1 MSYREIAARQRG
13 FLLRSQ
19 LTEEEIQEARETGFI
34 IEEDLEATSLHS
46 EHIFRTQL
54 SEYSYNDGDYWLW
67 LLAFPTVPPER
78 RNPMPYYA
86 GARALQIRHIGRIGS
101 GDPTRIS
108 TPPELM
114 PYINTKDFA
123 VEKFVVDDNIQP
135 TDWSLV
141 DDIPVENILP
151 ALRKYLMTTDDFED
165 SADATL
171 DAHYYGC
178 SWDELA
184 EVLEVCTGQW
194 TIYETGEK
202 AKTGREVLDQFLN
215 EYASPSTDADE
226 EEDNYDYDDDDDW

>member
-1 MSYREIAARQRG
+1 MHYRELAANQRG

-19 LTEEEIQEARETGFI
+19 LTEEEIKEARDTGFI
-34 IEEDLEATSLHS
+34 INEHLLHTKQGF
-46 EHIFRTQL
+46 ETQL
-54 SEYSYNDGDYWLW
+54 SGSSTSDIYYWLW
-67 LLAFPTVPPER
+67 LLAFPTIPPEQR
-78 RNPMPYYA
+78 HPMPYYA
-86 GARALQIRHIGRIGS
+86 GARALQIRGIGRIGS

-123 VEKFVVDDNIQP
+123 VETFVVDDNIQP

-171 DAHYYGC
+171 DAHDEGC

-184 EVLEVCTGQW
+184 EVLEVCTRRW

-215 EYASPSTDADE
+215 EYASPATSKDE
-226 EEDNYDYDDDDDW
+226 EDDYDYDEDDDW

>member
-1 MSYREIAARQRG
+1 M
-13 FLLRSQ
+13 LRSQ
-19 LTEEEIQEARETGFI
+19 LTEEEIKEARDTGFI
-34 IEEDLEATSLHS
+34 VN
-46 EHIFRTQL
+46 EHLLYTKQAFETQL
-54 SEYSYNDGDYWLW
+54 SESSTSDIYYWAW
-67 LLAFPTVPPER
+67 LLAFPTIPPEQR
-78 RNPMPYYA
+78 KPTPYMA
-86 GARALQIRHIGRIGS
+86 GSAALDIRGIGRIGS

-108 TPPELM
+108 TPPELI

-151 ALRKYLMTTDDFED
+151 ALRKYLLTTDDFED

-171 DAHYYGC
+171 DAHDEGC

-215 EYASPSTDADE
+215 EYASPSTDADDD
-226 EEDNYDYDDDDDW
+226 EEDDYDDDDDW

>member
-1 MSYREIAARQRG
+1 MGYQEIAARQRG

-34 IEEDLEATSLHS
+34 INEHLLHTKQGF
-46 EHIFRTQL
+46 ETQL
-54 SEYSYNDGDYWLW
+54 SESSTSDIYYWLW
-67 LLAFPTVPPER
+67 LLAFPTIPPEQ
-78 RNPMPYYA
+78 RNPMPYMA
-86 GARALQIRHIGRIGS
+86 GSAALDIRGIGRIGS
-101 GDPTRIS
+101 GDPTCII

-114 PYINTKDFA
+114 PYANTE
-123 VEKFVVDDNIQP
+123 EKVTDEFIVDDNIQP

-141 DDIPVENILP
+141 DNTPVENILP

-215 EYASPSTDADE
+215 EYASPATSKD
-226 EEDNYDYDDDDDW
+226 EEDNYDDDAP

>member
-1 MSYREIAARQRG
+1 MYYHKLAAQQRG

-19 LTEEEIQEARETGFI
+19 LTEKDIREARETGFI
-34 IEEDLEATSLHS
+34 VEEGLEATSLHS

-54 SEYSYNDGDYWLW
+54 SEYSYNDDDYWLW
-67 LLAFPTVPPER
+67 LLAFPTVPPEQR
-78 RNPMPYYA
+78 HPMPYLA
-86 GARALQIRHIGRIGS
+86 GSEALDIRGIGRIGS
-101 GDPTRIS
+101 GDPTCII

-114 PYINTKDFA
+114 PYANTE
-123 VEKFVVDDNIQP
+123 EKVTDEFIVDDNIQP

-141 DDIPVENILP
+141 DNTPVENILP
-151 ALRKYLMTTDDFED
+151 ALRRYLMTTDDFED

-171 DAHYYGC
+171 GAYHHGC

-215 EYASPSTDADE
+215 EYASPATSKDE
-226 EEDNYDYDDDDDW
+226 EDDYDYDEDNDW

>member
-1 MSYREIAARQRG
+1 MNYRELAAKQRG

-34 IEEDLEATSLHS
+34 INEHLLHTKQGF
-46 EHIFRTQL
+46 ETQL
-54 SEYSYNDGDYWLW
+54 SESSTSDIYYWLW
-67 LLAFPTVPPER
+67 LLAFPTIPPEQ
-78 RNPMPYYA
+78 RNPMPYMA
-86 GARALQIRHIGRIGS
+86 GSAALDIRGIGRIGS
-101 GDPTRIS
+101 GDPTCII

-114 PYINTKDFA
+114 PYANTE
-123 VEKFVVDDNIQP
+123 EKVTDEFIVDDNIQP

-141 DDIPVENILP
+141 DNTPVENILP

-171 DAHYYGC
+171 GAYHHGC

-202 AKTGREVLDQFLN
+202 AKTGKEVLDQFLN
-215 EYASPSTDADE
+215 EYASPATSDDE
-226 EEDNYDYDDDDDW
+226 EEDYDEDDDW

>member
-1 MSYREIAARQRG
+1 
-13 FLLRSQ
+13 
-19 LTEEEIQEARETGFI
+19 
-34 IEEDLEATSLHS
+34 
-46 EHIFRTQL
+46 
-54 SEYSYNDGDYWLW
+54 
-67 LLAFPTVPPER
+67 
-78 RNPMPYYA
+78 MPYYA
-86 GARALQIRHIGRIGS
+86 GARALQIRGIGRIGS

-141 DDIPVENILP
+141 DGVPVENILP

-171 DAHYYGC
+171 DAYDEGC

-202 AKTGREVLDQFLN
+202 AKTGKEVLDQFLN
-215 EYASPSTDADE
+215 EYASPSTDADDD
-226 EEDNYDYDDDDDW
+226 EEDDYDDDDDW

>member
-1 MSYREIAARQRG
+1 
-13 FLLRSQ
+13 
-19 LTEEEIQEARETGFI
+19 
-34 IEEDLEATSLHS
+34 
-46 EHIFRTQL
+46 
-54 SEYSYNDGDYWLW
+54 
-67 LLAFPTVPPER
+67 
-78 RNPMPYYA
+78 MPYYA

-184 EVLEVCTGQW
+184 EVLEVCIGQW

-215 EYASPSTDADE
+215 EYASPSTDADD
-226 EEDNYDYDDDDDW
+226 EEDDYDDDDDW

>member
-1 MSYREIAARQRG
+1 MGYQEIAARQRG

-34 IEEDLEATSLHS
+34 IENPPSRLDCLFYTKLNTSDWS
-46 EHIFRTQL
+46 EMF
-54 SEYSYNDGDYWLW
+54 YKWWLA
-67 LLAFPTVPPER
+67 AFPTIPPEQ
-78 RNPMPYYA
+78 RNPMPYLA
-86 GARALQIRHIGRIGS
+86 GSEALQIRGIGRIGS
-101 GDPTRIS
+101 GDPTCII

-114 PYINTKDFA
+114 PYAN
-123 VEKFVVDDNIQP
+123 VEEKVTDEFIVDDNIQP

-141 DDIPVENILP
+141 DNTPVENILP
-151 ALRKYLMTTDDFED
+151 ALRKYLLTTDDFED

-171 DAHYYGC
+171 GAYHHGC

-202 AKTGREVLDQFLN
+202 AKTGKEVLN
-215 EYASPSTDADE
+215 EYASPATSKDE
-226 EEDNYDYDDDDDW
+226 EDDYDYDEDDDW

>member
-1 MSYREIAARQRG
+1 MNYRELAANQRG

-19 LTEEEIQEARETGFI
+19 LTEEEIKEARETGFI
-34 IEEDLEATSLHS
+34 VEEGLGATSLHS

-54 SEYSYNDGDYWLW
+54 SEYSYNDDDYWLW

-86 GARALQIRHIGRIGS
+86 GARALQIRGIGRIGS
-101 GDPTRIS
+101 GDPTYII

-114 PYINTKDFA
+114 PYANTE
-123 VEKFVVDDNIQP
+123 EKVTDEFIVDDNIQP

-141 DDIPVENILP
+141 DGVPVENILP
-151 ALRKYLMTTDDFED
+151 ALRKYLMTNDDFEY

-171 DAHYYGC
+171 DAYDEGC

-184 EVLEVCTGQW
+184 EVLEVCTKRW
-194 TIYETGEK
+194 TDENGRKPQTGK
-202 AKTGREVLDQFLN
+202 EVLNHFLN
-215 EYASPSTDADE
+215 EYASPATS
-226 EEDNYDYDDDDDW
+226 EEDDDYDEDDDW

>member
-1 MSYREIAARQRG
+1 MNYRELAANQRG

-19 LTEEEIQEARETGFI
+19 LTEEEIKEARETGFI
-34 IEEDLEATSLHS
+34 INEHLLHTKQGF
-46 EHIFRTQL
+46 ETQL
-54 SEYSYNDGDYWLW
+54 SESSTSDTYYWLW
-67 LLAFPTVPPER
+67 LLAFPTIPPEQ
-78 RNPMPYYA
+78 RNPMPYMA
-86 GARALQIRHIGRIGS
+86 GSAALRIRGIGRIGS
-101 GDPTRIS
+101 GDPTYII

-114 PYINTKDFA
+114 PYANTE
-123 VEKFVVDDNIQP
+123 EKVTDEFIVDDNIQP

-141 DDIPVENILP
+141 DNTPVENILP
-151 ALRKYLMTTDDFED
+151 ALRKYLLTTDDFED

-171 DAHYYGC
+171 GAYHHGC

-215 EYASPSTDADE
+215 EYASPATS
-226 EEDNYDYDDDDDW
+226 EDKEDDYDEDDDW

>member
-1 MSYREIAARQRG
+1 MNYRELAAKQRG

-34 IEEDLEATSLHS
+34 INEHLLHTKQGF
-46 EHIFRTQL
+46 ETQL
-54 SEYSYNDGDYWLW
+54 SESSTSDIYYWLW
-67 LLAFPTVPPER
+67 LLAFPTIPPEQ
-78 RNPMPYYA
+78 RNPMPYMA
-86 GARALQIRHIGRIGS
+86 GSAALDIRGIGRIGS
-101 GDPTRIS
+101 GDPTCII

-114 PYINTKDFA
+114 PYANTE
-123 VEKFVVDDNIQP
+123 EKVTDEFIVDDNIQP

-141 DDIPVENILP
+141 DNTPVENILP

-171 DAHYYGC
+171 GAYHHGC

-202 AKTGREVLDQFLN
+202 AKTGKEVLDQFLN
-215 EYASPSTDADE
+215 EYASPATSKDE
-226 EEDNYDYDDDDDW
+226 EDDYDEDDDW

>member
-1 MSYREIAARQRG
+1 MGYQEIAARQRG

-34 IEEDLEATSLHS
+34 IENPPSRLDCLFYTKLNTSDWS
-46 EHIFRTQL
+46 EMF
-54 SEYSYNDGDYWLW
+54 YKWWLV
-67 LLAFPTVPPER
+67 AFPTIPPEQ
-78 RNPMPYYA
+78 RNPMPYLA
-86 GARALQIRHIGRIGS
+86 GSEALQIRGIGRIGS
-101 GDPTRIS
+101 GDPTCII

-114 PYINTKDFA
+114 PYANIE
-123 VEKFVVDDNIQP
+123 EKVTDEFIIDDNIQP

-141 DDIPVENILP
+141 DNTPVENILP

-171 DAHYYGC
+171 DAYHHGC

-202 AKTGREVLDQFLN
+202 AKTGKEVLDQFLN
-215 EYASPSTDADE
+215 EYASPATSKDE
-226 EEDNYDYDDDDDW
+226 EEDNYDYNDEDDDW

>member
-1 MSYREIAARQRG
+1 MNYRELAAKQRG

-34 IEEDLEATSLHS
+34 IENPPSRLDCLFYTKLNISDRNEM
-46 EHIFRTQL
+46 F
-54 SEYSYNDGDYWLW
+54 YKWWLV
-67 LLAFPTVPPER
+67 AFPTIPPEQR
-78 RNPMPYYA
+78 HPMPYLA
-86 GARALQIRHIGRIGS
+86 GSEALQIRGIGRIGS
-101 GDPTRIS
+101 GDPTCII

-114 PYINTKDFA
+114 PYANIE
-123 VEKFVVDDNIQP
+123 EKVTDEFIVDDNIQP
-135 TDWSLV
+135 TDWSLI
-141 DDIPVENILP
+141 DDTPVENILP
-151 ALRKYLMTTDDFED
+151 ALRKYLLTTDDFED

-202 AKTGREVLDQFLN
+202 AKTGKEVLDQFLN
-215 EYASPSTDADE
+215 EYASPATSKDE
-226 EEDNYDYDDDDDW
+226 EDDYDEDDDW